1 MSNFFWFQI
10 LKCISQLELA
20 QLIGTGVKTRY
31 LSGSGREREGS
42 IKSYASA
49 GEEFMSLGLGKI
61 INPELHKDAR
71 TSGVRML
78 KNPQCFNI
86 LEYIY
91 LLPGEAVLD

>member
-1 MSNFFWFQI
+1 M
-10 LKCISQLELA
+10 
-20 QLIGTGVKTRY
+20 KTRY

-42 IKSYASA
+42 IKGYASA

-61 INPELHKDAR
+61 INPGFHKDAQ

-78 KNPQCFNI
+78 KNPQCYNI
-86 LEYIY
+86 LKYIY